1 MNTSHEPSSKYD
13 QIADK
18 VIGLIEQEQVT
29 PRPRWQFV
37 LKEKALW
44 CAAVLA
50 LVLAA
55 AASGVAVFAFANS
68 GFELYRVTH
77 TGFLPFLLDALPLLW
92 MAVFIAAIFIAY
104 ENVRHTGRGYRYSF
118 VLLIVGGTVI
128 ALAGGAAV
136 YVSGFGSEVEQRFG
150 SRIPLHRPTI
160 EQQKQLWNQPERG
173 LLAGEIIEV
182 SKDFSLVTIKSFNG
196 EVWRVNGEDLRIRD
210 CQALIQS
217 KEIRFVG
224 LPVKRTEAN
233 GETSVFH
240 ACFAIPW
247 EVRGM
252 PAHGPKTG
260 MLSIDKPMKPM
271 DAIDMSN
278 LPEIL
283 RDTKFTSERSTDCK
297 GVRPYQF
304 LKTLRNEEALTL

>member
-1 MNTSHEPSSKYD
+1 MNTSHEPSS
-13 QIADK
+13 QSGQLADK
-18 VIGLIEQEQVT
+18 VIGLIDQEQMT

-44 CAAVLA
+44 FAAVLA
-50 LVLAA
+50 LILAA
-55 AASGVAVFAFANS
+55 AASGVTVFAFANS
-68 GFELYRVTH
+68 GFEFYRVTH
-77 TGFLPFLLDALPLLW
+77 SGLLPFLADALPLMW
-92 MAVFIAAIFIAY
+92 MAIFIAALFIAY

-118 VLLIVGGTVI
+118 VLLIVGGVVI
-128 ALAGGAAV
+128 AMAGGAAV
-136 YVSGFGSEVEQRFG
+136 YISGLGGDVDERFG
-150 SRIPLHRPTI
+150 LHIPLHRPTV
-160 EQQKQLWNQPERG
+160 EQQKALWNQPEQG
-173 LLAGEIIEV
+173 LLAGEIVEI
-182 SKDFSLVTIKSFNG
+182 SKDFSLVTIKSFDG
-196 EVWRVNGEDLRIRD
+196 VIWKVNGEDLRIRD

-247 EVRGM
+247 EVHGM
-252 PAHGPKTG
+252 AMRGPKPG
-260 MLSIDKPMKPM
+260 MISAMKPIKPM
-271 DAIDMSN
+271 DTIDMSN